1 MILLDR
7 NIPKPVAT
15 GLKCVRPDV
24 RWLTDVPELRDNT
37 PDAAWLQYV
46 GIHDWV
52 AVTRDERIRYRSGE
66 IAAAKK
72 FDVGLFVL
80 GSHGNKTKW
89 VTFRTVVCHLDE
101 MIDIWDHTPR
111 PFIYII
117 YEQGPM
123 RKIPLR

>member
-37 PDAAWLQYV
+37 PDATWLQYV
-46 GIHDWV
+46 GIHDCV
-52 AVTRDERIRYRSGE
+52 AVTRDEKIRYRSGE

-89 VTFRTVVCHLDE
+89 VTFRTVVCHL
-101 MIDIWDHTPR
+101 
-111 PFIYII
+111 
-117 YEQGPM
+117 
-123 RKIPLR
+123 